1 MAKDKNVTIK
11 KVHLDSFIDILVEL
25 YDKGVDYVDIIGVND
40 KVQDSI
46 GISFSKEYMN
56 TELRENF
63 DNIPTTNKK
72 ESNSSDENIKAKINI
87 KLSDDD
93 LNQLL

>member
-11 KVHLDSFIDILVEL
+11 KIHLDSLIDILVDL
-25 YDKGVDYVDIIGVND
+25 YDKGVDYVDIIGVNN
-40 KVQDSI
+40 KIQDSI

-56 TELRENF
+56 IELRENF
-63 DNIPTTNKK
+63 DDINTSK
-72 ESNSSDENIKAKINI
+72 EKHIDGDRKAKINI